1 MSSSLMVPYINTYLS
16 SPIELLPE
24 QMNND
29 LFIHIKNNLKKKL
42 LNKCYK
48 EYGFITDIYD
58 ICQEPNEGK
67 INYEDQN
74 CGAIFFVK
82 FTCRLCIPIIN
93 KQIIGCIDRFNRT
106 IIRLINGPIIIIIT
120 FDRINIENFI
130 IDDECN
136 IYIKNTD
143 SNEMKNELT
152 KGQHVII
159 TIESKL
165 FNDMDAY
172 IMTTGYMERIAT
184 TQEVNDFYNTHSAF

>member
-1 MSSSLMVPYINTYLS
+1 MSLSLIVPYINANLS

-29 LFIHIKNNLKKKL
+29 YKIHLLNNLKKKL

-48 EYGFITDIYD
+48 EYGYITHIYGFP
-58 ICQEPNEGK
+58 ENEEFEGK

-82 FTCRLCIPIIN
+82 FLCRLCIPIIN
-93 KQIIGCIDRFNRT
+93 KQIICQVNRFSRT
-106 IIRLINGPIIIIIT
+106 ILKLVNGPIITIVT
-120 FDRINIENFI
+120 FDKINIENFI

-136 IYIKNTD
+136 IYIKDTD
-143 SNEMKNELT
+143 NINQMKNELT
-152 KGQHVII
+152 KDHYVVV

-172 IMTTGYMERIAT
+172 IMTIGYMDRVAT
-184 TQEVNDFYNTHSAF
+184 QYEIENFYNVK